1 MPIIGAFILPHPPI
15 ILPGIGKG
23 EEKRIQKTTDSFRE
37 VARRVKE
44 LAPETIVLTSPHSVM
59 YADYIHISPGERAS
73 GDMRQFRAP
82 GIIARAA
89 YDTEFV
95 RELEMLAL
103 TNGIPAGT
111 QGERSAALDHG
122 TMLPLLF
129 INEQY
134 TDYKL
139 VRTGLS
145 GLPMADHYRFG
156 MCIRDAAEKTGRRVV
171 LIASGDLS
179 HKVRAEGPYGYADE
193 GVQFDRE
200 ITQAMASGDFLK
212 FLSFTPEFAEKAAE
226 CGLRSCV
233 ILAGAFDGIDVEP
246 ELLSYEGTFGVG
258 YGVASFI
265 PKGENQDRRFLEKY
279 FALEEA
285 RMRDI
290 KDNEDDYVKLARYS
304 VEHFIRT
311 GKRAP
316 LPGRLPAE
324 MMSNR
329 AGVFVSLKKHGNLRG
344 CIGTITPVTSS
355 ISEEIL
361 RNAVSSCSEDP
372 RFDKVRPDELADLV
386 YSVDV
391 LASPEPIE
399 SENELDVRRYGVIV
413 SSGHKRG
420 LLLPNLEGVDTVS
433 QQISIASKKAG
444 IRPGEKISLERFE
457 VVRHT

>member
-1 MPIIGAFILPHPPI
+1 MSVVGAFILPHPPI
-15 ILPGIGKG
+15 ILPGIGRG
-23 EEKRIQKTTDSFRE
+23 EEKKIQKTADSFRE
-37 VARRVKE
+37 VAKRVKA
-44 LAPETIVLTSPHSVM
+44 LAPETIILTSPHSVM
-59 YADYIHISPGERAS
+59 YADYIHISPGDGAK

-82 GIIARAA
+82 EIVLKAA
-89 YDTEFV
+89 YDTAFV
-95 RELEMLAL
+95 RVLEDMAL
-103 TNGIPAGT
+103 ENGVPAGT

-134 TDYKL
+134 SDYKL

-145 GLPMADHYRFG
+145 GLTMADHYVFG
-156 MCIRDAAEKTGRRVV
+156 MCIREVAKKLNKRVV
-171 LIASGDLS
+171 IIASGDLS
-179 HKVRAEGPYGYADE
+179 HKVLAEGPYGYAPE

-200 ITQAMASGDFLK
+200 ITGAMATGDFLK

-233 ILAGAFDGIDVEP
+233 VMAGAFDGLDVEA

-258 YGVASFI
+258 YGVASFY
-265 PKGENQDRRFLEKY
+265 PKGENPERRFLNVFLKQ
-279 FALEEA
+279 EEE
-285 RMRDI
+285 RLKTI
-290 KDNEDDYVKLARYS
+290 KDSEDSYVKLARYA
-304 VEHFIRT
+304 VEHFVTT
-311 GKRAP
+311 GRRAKLP
-316 LPGRLPAE
+316 DSLPGDML
-324 MMSNR
+324 SQR

-344 CIGTITPVTSS
+344 CIGTIAPVTAS
-355 ISEEIL
+355 IAEEIL

-372 RFDKVRPDELADLV
+372 RFDKVRPDELPELV

-391 LASPEPIE
+391 LAPPEPIE
-399 SENELDVRRYGVIV
+399 SDRELDVKRYGVIV

-420 LLLPNLEGVDTVS
+420 LLLPNLEGVDTIE
-433 QQISIASKKAG
+433 QQISIASQKAG